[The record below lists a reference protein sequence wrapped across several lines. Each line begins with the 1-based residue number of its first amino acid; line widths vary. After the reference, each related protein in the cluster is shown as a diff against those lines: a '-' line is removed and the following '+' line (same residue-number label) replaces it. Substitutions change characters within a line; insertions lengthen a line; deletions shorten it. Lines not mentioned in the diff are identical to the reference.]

1 MDEQTQ
7 KTIGAPIDDISQIKD
22 LMSMTQNNAPLALAI
37 FAVLMLNKVKN
48 NQVKSELETKIND
61 LDARIKKIENKD

>member
-1 MDEQTQ
+1 MDEQQ
-7 KTIGAPIDDISQIKD
+7 KTIGAPVDDISQIKD

-61 LDARIKKIENKD
+61 LDNRIKKIENKD

>member
-7 KTIGAPIDDISQIKD
+7 KTIGAPVDDISQIKD

-61 LDARIKKIENKD
+61 LDARIKKMENKD

>member
-1 MDEQTQ
+1 MDEQQ
-7 KTIGAPIDDISQIKD
+7 KTIGAPVDDISQIKD

-61 LDARIKKIENKD
+61 LAARIKKIENKD

>member
-1 MDEQTQ
+1 MDEQQ
-7 KTIGAPIDDISQIKD
+7 KTIGAPVDDISQIKD

-61 LDARIKKIENKD
+61 LASRIKKIENKD

>member
-7 KTIGAPIDDISQIKD
+7 KTIGAPVDDISQIKD

>member
-7 KTIGAPIDDISQIKD
+7 KTIGAPVDDISQIKD

-61 LDARIKKIENKD
+61 LETRIKKIENKD